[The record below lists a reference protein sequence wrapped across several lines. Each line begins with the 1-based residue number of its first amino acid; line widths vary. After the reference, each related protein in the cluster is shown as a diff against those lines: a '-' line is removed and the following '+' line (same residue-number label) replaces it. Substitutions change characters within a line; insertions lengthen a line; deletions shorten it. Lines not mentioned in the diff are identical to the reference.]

1 MLEDNNSRKE
11 TKAEEHCI
19 NEEKQREGKPRMS
32 SVFNRLRVK
41 KEDIASCKSFY
52 SNSW

>member
-19 NEEKQREGKPRMS
+19 KEDKEREGEPR
-32 SVFNRLRVK
+32 
-41 KEDIASCKSFY
+41 I
-52 SNSW
+52 